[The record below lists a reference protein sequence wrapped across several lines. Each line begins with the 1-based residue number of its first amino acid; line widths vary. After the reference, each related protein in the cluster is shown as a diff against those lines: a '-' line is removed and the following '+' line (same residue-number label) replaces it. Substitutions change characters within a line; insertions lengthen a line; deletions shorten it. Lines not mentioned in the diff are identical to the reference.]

1 MVCGLTR
8 GLVPRLIA
16 SATLARF
23 LRLVCGF
30 GCVRVCG
37 CGRNVLRCG
46 VLFPLRKIPISATV
60 GSGLFDMSLRAVRM
74 LLGAGLLGRSIRGVG
89 VLGVRVLGVRVLGVV
104 RLQAEETRQ
113 AALLRHDSLASLGYR
128 DRLLNTGGRL
138 LRWCLSRSAAGGPLV
153 QKVRSHIKTSCTG
166 MYILPA

>member
-30 GCVRVCG
+30 GYVRVCG

-46 VLFPLRKIPISATV
+46 VLFPLREIPISATV

-89 VLGVRVLGVRVLGVV
+89 ILGVRVLGVV

-153 QKVRSHIKTSCTG
+153 
-166 MYILPA
+166 